1 MLKGLYLLDQCDRIY
16 SKQVQNE
23 ISQLVDIVG
32 PSQTKESL
40 ENDYSI
46 LENTEVLFGGWG
58 TPSMDQYFLE
68 AAPNLKA
75 VFYAAGS
82 VKKLVTD
89 SFWQRGIVLTSAVA
103 ANAIPTAEY
112 ALGQVLFSLKRGWY
126 HVKHVKESKEK
137 ADRGKMVGA
146 YKSTVGIISLGH
158 VGQHLARLLVSFDVN
173 VIAYDPYFTPDLAK
187 ALDVKLV
194 DLDYLF
200 EKADVVSIHAP
211 HLPETEGMITGKQ
224 LALMKEN
231 ATFINTARGQIVKQ
245 EEMVDVLLKRP
256 DLFAILDVTHPW
268 KLKPKTKLYQLY
280 DMDNV
285 IITPH
290 IAGSQANECYRLGD
304 YMLDEL
310 NRFIKGEPLKYQVT
324 KEQLTLLA

>member
-16 SKQVQNE
+16 SKQAQND
-23 ISQLVDIVG
+23 ISQLVEIFC
-32 PSQTKESL
+32 PPQTKESL
-40 ENDYSI
+40 KCDYNV
-46 LENTEVLFGGWG
+46 LETAEVLFGGWG
-58 TPSMDQYFLE
+58 TPQMDREFLE

-89 SFWQRGIVLTSAVA
+89 SFWQRGITLTSAVA
-103 ANAIPTAEY
+103 ANAIPTAEF

-126 HVKHVKESKEK
+126 YVGHVKEWKEK
-137 ADRGKMVGA
+137 ADRGNMVGV
-146 YKSTVGIISLGH
+146 YKSTVGIISLGL
-158 VGQHLARLLVSFDVN
+158 VGQHLARLLRNFDVC
-173 VIAYDPYFTPDLAK
+173 VIAYDPYITPDLAK
-187 ALDVKLV
+187 ALGVKLV

-200 EKADVVSIHAP
+200 EKADVVSLHTP
-211 HLPETEGMITGKQ
+211 HLPETEGMITGKH
-224 LALMKEN
+224 LALMKED

-245 EEMVDVLLKRP
+245 EEMVDMLIKRP

-268 KLKPKTKLYQLY
+268 KLRPKTKLYQLY

-290 IAGSQANECYRLGD
+290 IAGSQAKECYRLGD
-304 YMLDEL
+304 YMLGEL
-310 NRFIKGEPLKYQVT
+310 KRYIKGQPLKYQVT